1 MDDDKLYVSH
11 ILEAIEKINR
21 FVLPLDF
28 QGFIKD
34 DLVQSG
40 VMRELGVIGEAA
52 KNLSQEFKASH
63 NNIPWKEI
71 TGMRDKLVHDYFEI
85 DADALWITIREDLPV
100 LKNEL

>member
-1 MDDDKLYVSH
+1 LYVSH

-63 NNIPWKEI
+63 NKIPWKEI

-85 DADALWITIREDLPV
+85 DVDALWITIREDLPV